1 MPKRKRRIVPRQP
14 NVGAI
19 LPVVQRM
26 IAIDALL
33 AGDGLIIDV
42 AAEELGV
49 VGRSVRRSLDILR
62 ELAGP
67 TVSEIDEATGRH
79 RHWYAKGVRPLFAA
93 NVKIKRR
100 RRRS

>member
-14 NVGAI
+14 NVGSI

-33 AGDGLIIDV
+33 AGDGLIIDL

-67 TVSEIDEATGRH
+67 TVFEIDEASLSRFALVIFVDTLVLLGRH
-79 RHWYAKGVRPLFAA
+79 SRFQIA
-93 NVKIKRR
+93 
-100 RRRS
+100 S

>member
-14 NVGAI
+14 NVGSI

-26 IAIDALL
+26 IAIDAML
-33 AGDGLIIDV
+33 AGDGLIIDM

-67 TVSEIDEATGRH
+67 TVSEIDEPTGRH
-79 RHWYAKGVRPLFAA
+79 RHWYAKGVKPLFAA
-93 NVKIKRR
+93 NVKLKRR